1 MNDFE
6 MMMMDA
12 CEAVITDNKSSNLIT
27 NLKDDITNYF
37 AHGCTGKFFVDIKK
51 ELADMLSSELND
63 LYGDQLFG
71 QDKSIPMKQISRE
84 LANLVIEQLE
94 YDVIE
99 ETDLQTIDKA
109 YDQNEQIY
117 SDQWFRDI
125 ADEEKAARRELR
137 LWREYK
143 KRHPEYSGRSRDED
157 KELMAEMRETVLEE
171 KEKYDAG
178 YSERFSQT
186 LRDSYKKRVEKQNE
200 RAREKA
206 APMFNKLFDEE

>member
-6 MMMMDA
+6 MMMDA
-12 CEAVITDNKSSNLIT
+12 CEAVMNDRKSSVLIT
-27 NLKDDITNYF
+27 NIKDKIAECF
-37 AHGCTGKFFVDIKK
+37 AYGRTGKFFVEIRN
-51 ELADMLSSELND
+51 ELKIELSSELNE

-71 QDKSIPMKQISRE
+71 QDKSIPIDKISHA
-84 LANLVIEQLE
+84 LADIVIEQLE
-94 YDVIE
+94 FDVIE
-99 ETDLQTIDKA
+99 EIDLQTEDKA
-109 YDQNEQIY
+109 HHQNEQIY
-117 SDQWFRDI
+117 SDQWFRNI

-137 LWREYK
+137 LWREFK

-200 RAREKA
+200 RTREKA
-206 APMFNKLFDEE
+206 VPMFNKLFDEE

>member
-6 MMMMDA
+6 MMMDA
-12 CEAVITDNKSSNLIT
+12 CEAVMNDRKSSVLITDI
-27 NLKDDITNYF
+27 KDKIAECF
-37 AHGCTGKFFVDIKK
+37 AFGRTGKFFVEIRN
-51 ELADMLSSELND
+51 ELKTALSSELNE

-71 QDKSIPMKQISRE
+71 QDKSIPIDKISHA
-84 LANLVIEQLE
+84 LADIVIEQLE
-94 YDVIE
+94 FDVIE
-99 ETDLQTIDKA
+99 ETDLQTEDKA
-109 YDQNEQIY
+109 HHQNEQIY
-117 SDQWFRDI
+117 SDLWFRDI
-125 ADEEKAARRELR
+125 ADKEKAARRELR
-137 LWREYK
+137 LWREFK

-157 KELMAEMRETVLEE
+157 KELMAEMLDKVLEE

-206 APMFNKLFDEE
+206 PPMFNKLFDEE